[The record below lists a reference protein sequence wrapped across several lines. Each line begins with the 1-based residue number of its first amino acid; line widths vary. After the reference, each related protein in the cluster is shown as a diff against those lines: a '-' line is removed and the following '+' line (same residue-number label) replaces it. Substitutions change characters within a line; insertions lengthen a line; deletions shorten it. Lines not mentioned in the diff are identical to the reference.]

1 MLTVIE
7 KVVFLQDID
16 AFAEIPIEQLTHIA
30 SITEEVQLDPD
41 TTLIKQGEPAEALY
55 FIVEGRIR
63 ILRNGRSVEV
73 GEKDVIGAWSL
84 FDDELPNLATAVALE
99 PTLLLR
105 IDREDFLDIVADYVE
120 ITEGIFKSLAR
131 RIQRLSQQ
139 ILE

>member
-7 KVVFLQDID
+7 KVVFLQDIE

-30 SITEEVQLDPD
+30 SITEEVQLEPD
-41 TTLIKQGEPAEALY
+41 TTLIKQNEPAEALY
-55 FIVEGRIR
+55 FIVKGKIR
-63 ILRNGRSVEV
+63 ILRNGRSIEV

-84 FDDELPNLATAVALE
+84 FDDELPNLATAVTLE

-105 IDREDFLDIVADYVE
+105 IDREDFLNIVADYVE

>member
-30 SITEEVQLDPD
+30 SITKEVPLEPD
-41 TTLIKQGEPAEALY
+41 DTLIKQDEPAEALY
-55 FIVEGRIR
+55 FIVEGKIR
-63 ILRNGRSVEV
+63 MVRNERSIEV
-73 GEKDVIGAWSL
+73 GEKGVIGAWNL
-84 FDDELPNLATAVALE
+84 FDDELPNFFTAVALE

-131 RIQRLSQQ
+131 RLYRFSQQ

>member
-7 KVVFLQDID
+7 KVVFLQDIE

-30 SITEEVQLDPD
+30 SITEEVQLEPD
-41 TTLIKQGEPAEALY
+41 TTLIKQNEPAEALY
-55 FIVEGRIR
+55 FIVEGKIR
-63 ILRNGRSVEV
+63 ILRNKQSIEV

-84 FDDELPNLATAVALE
+84 FDDELPNLATAVTLE

>member
-30 SITEEVQLDPD
+30 SITKEVPLEPGD
-41 TTLIKQGEPAEALY
+41 TLIKQDEPAEALY
-55 FIVEGRIR
+55 FIVEGKIR
-63 ILRNGRSVEV
+63 MLRNERSIEV
-73 GEKDVIGAWSL
+73 GKKDVIGAWSL
-84 FDDELPNLATAVALE
+84 FDDELPNFFTAVAVE

-131 RIQRLSQQ
+131 RIYRFSQQ

>member
-30 SITEEVQLDPD
+30 SITEEVQLEPD

-55 FIVEGRIR
+55 FILEGRVR
-63 ILRNGRSVEV
+63 ILRNGRSTEF

-84 FDDELPNLATAVALE
+84 FDDELPNFATAVSLE

>member
-30 SITEEVQLDPD
+30 SITKEVQLEPD
-41 TTLIKQGEPAEALY
+41 DTLIKQDEPAEALY
-55 FIVEGRIR
+55 FIVEGKIR
-63 ILRNGRSVEV
+63 MLRNERSIEV
-73 GEKDVIGAWSL
+73 GKKDVIGAWSL
-84 FDDELPNLATAVALE
+84 FDDELPNFFTAVAVE

-131 RIQRLSQQ
+131 RIYRFSQQ

>member
-30 SITEEVQLDPD
+30 SITEEVQLEPD

-55 FIVEGRIR
+55 FILEGRVR
-63 ILRNGRSVEV
+63 ILRNGRSTEF

-84 FDDELPNLATAVALE
+84 FDDELPNFATAVSLE

-131 RIQRLSQQ
+131 RIYRFSQQ

>member
-30 SITEEVQLDPD
+30 SITEEVSLEPD
-41 TTLIKQGEPAEALY
+41 DTLIKQDEPAEALY
-55 FIVEGRIR
+55 FIVEGKIR
-63 ILRNGRSVEV
+63 MLRNERSIEV
-73 GEKDVIGAWSL
+73 GKKDVIGAWSL
-84 FDDELPNLATAVALE
+84 FDDELPNFFTAVALE

-131 RIQRLSQQ
+131 RIHRFSQQ

>member
-30 SITEEVQLDPD
+30 SITEEVQLEPD
-41 TTLIKQGEPAEALY
+41 TTLIKQDEPAEALY

-63 ILRNGRSVEV
+63 ILRNGRSIEV
-73 GEKDVIGAWSL
+73 GKKDVIGAWSL
-84 FDDELPNLATAVALE
+84 FDDELPNLATAVTLE

>member
-30 SITEEVQLDPD
+30 SITKEVPLEPGD
-41 TTLIKQGEPAEALY
+41 TLIKQDEPAEALY
-55 FIVEGRIR
+55 FIVEGKIR
-63 ILRNGRSVEV
+63 MLRNERSIEV
-73 GEKDVIGAWSL
+73 GKKDVIGAWSL
-84 FDDELPNLATAVALE
+84 FDDERPNFFTAVALE

-105 IDREDFLDIVADYVE
+105 IDRKDFLDIVADYVE

-131 RIQRLSQQ
+131 RIYRFSQQ